1 MLLFFVAVWLFCFS
15 TCICVLSFLHYA
27 IPRDCFR
34 QNTDSMCT
42 LTHPFVGSRFLIGD
56 GCTDKGHSRVG
67 LFDCCGV
74 LSKVNN
80 RRTWRPCSDLGFSSQ
95 TPAVRGFASIYEDLA
110 STDEDL
116 ASTDEDLA
124 PRDEDRASINEVL
137 PPQMKIGRR
146 GRTGSAGCSS
156 SQPLC
161 YTIDTLH
168 ANTASQKCGSM

>member
-56 GCTDKGHSRVG
+56 GCTDKGRSRVG
-67 LFDCCGV
+67 LFDSCGV

-95 TPAVRGFASIYEDLA
+95 TPAVRGF
-110 STDEDL
+110 